1 MTNLISSSARTK
13 ISSIFSDL
21 HETFGQTI
29 TVYKESRKTIVAQ
42 TPQYNA
48 IYRNAGSVS
57 TSEVK
62 TVVKRSIVAR
72 IKYINGDEE
81 FLEDSNSSIKVPQ
94 GSVRIKVKSD
104 DADFIKEAERIRFD
118 GVTYDITSD
127 KLGIGPFA
135 PEYYSFLLTPID
147 EDAW

>member
-1 MTNLISSSARTK
+1 MANLISSAARSK

-29 TVYKESRKTIVAQ
+29 VVYKESRKTIVAQ
-42 TPQYNA
+42 TSGYNA
-48 IYRNAGSVS
+48 IYRNAGKVS
-57 TSEVK
+57 RNETKEI
-62 TVVKRSIVAR
+62 VKRSIQAR
-72 IKYINGDEE
+72 IKYINGDED
-81 FLEDSNSSIKVPQ
+81 FLDKSNSSIKIPK
-94 GSVRIKVKSD
+94 GSVRIKVLSA

-147 EDAW
+147 EDA